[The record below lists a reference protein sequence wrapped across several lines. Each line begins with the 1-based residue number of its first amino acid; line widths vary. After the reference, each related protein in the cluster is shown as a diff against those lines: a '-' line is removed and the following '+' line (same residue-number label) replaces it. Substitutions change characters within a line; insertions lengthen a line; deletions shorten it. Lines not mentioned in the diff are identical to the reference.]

1 MIRLCGI
8 ALLPILRV
16 SSSHLILATELF
28 RLTVYT
34 CCYAR
39 VSFDTMIRLSAL
51 LVPLL
56 RHLLSV
62 CILHDMSEHI
72 CLLTVFYASAT
83 TY

>member
-1 MIRLCGI
+1 MWDKI
-8 ALLPILRV
+8 ALYPSCLF
-16 SSSHLILATELF
+16 ILATELF

-39 VSFDTMIRLSAL
+39 VCFDTMLRLSAL
-51 LVPLL
+51 LVSLL
-56 RHLLSV
+56 RNLLSV